1 MAANAPRPAS
11 HPAFAAVVQR
21 ILVVLMGLSF
31 IMIAQQA
38 NRSIYQVGL
47 LLMMVSTITQI
58 AFGNIPPTA
67 GFRRSM
73 VMLVMILA
81 IVAVIVVLG
90 INLVPALLQLGRVQR

>member
-1 MAANAPRPAS
+1 MANAPRPATR
-11 HPAFAAVVQR
+11 PAFAAVVQG

-47 LLMMVSTITQI
+47 LLMMGSTITQI

-67 GFRRSM
+67 GFRHSM
-73 VMLVMILA
+73 IMLVIILA

-90 INLVPALLQLGRVQR
+90 IYFVPTLLQLGRAQR

>member
-1 MAANAPRPAS
+1 MANAPRSAS
-11 HPAFAAVVQR
+11 RPAFAAVVQG

-73 VMLVMILA
+73 LMLVIILA
-81 IVAVIVVLG
+81 IVVVIVVLG
-90 INLVPALLQLGRVQR
+90 IYLVPALLQLGRAR